1 MHNHEHEHEGHSRK
15 THVLENTSRIEA
27 FSDAIIAIAMTLLIL
42 EVHVPQLA
50 DASTASVIQGLLGVL
65 PHFLSFALSFV
76 TLAVIWVNHHTF
88 FHSLSGTD
96 GALQWYN
103 NHLMFWVC
111 VIPFATA
118 FLGAHPF
125 VPVVVAL
132 YGVVM
137 AMMALAF
144 TLMVRYVFFKT
155 GLLPETVNLRSR
167 KTEYRRSWIGVGL
180 YTLSIPLALVMPVLS
195 LILFAAVIVIFFLP
209 NPFDEVAE

>member
-1 MHNHEHEHEGHSRK
+1 MHEHKGHLRAA
-15 THVLENTSRIEA
+15 HVMENTSRIEA

-42 EVHVPQLA
+42 EVHVPDLG
-50 DASTASVIQGLLGVL
+50 DASTAAIIEGLSHVL

-88 FHSLSGTD
+88 FHNLRGTD

-118 FLGAHPF
+118 FLGEHPF
-125 VPVVVAL
+125 VPMVVAL
-132 YGVVM
+132 YGAVM

-144 TLMVRYVFFKT
+144 TLMVRYTFFKT
-155 GLLPETVNLRSR
+155 ELLPDSITQKQRRN
-167 KTEYRRSWIGVGL
+167 EYRRSWVGVGL
-180 YTLSIPLALVMPVLS
+180 YALSIPLAIFAPTLS
-195 LILFAAVIVIFFLP
+195 LILFALVIIIFFLP
-209 NPFDEVAE
+209 NPFDEAVE

>member
-1 MHNHEHEHEGHSRK
+1 MHKHKGHSRGA
-15 THVLENTSRIEA
+15 HVLENTSRIEA

-50 DASTASVIQGLLGVL
+50 DTSTVSVMYGLWGVL

-88 FHSLSGTD
+88 FHSLRGTD

-118 FLGAHPF
+118 FLGTHPF
-125 VPVVVAL
+125 APIVVAI
-132 YGVVM
+132 YGMVM

-144 TLMVRYVFFKT
+144 TLMVRYTFFKT
-155 GLLPETVNLRSR
+155 DLLPESVSLHAR
-167 KTEYRRSWIGVGL
+167 KTEYRRSWFGVGL
-180 YTLSIPLALVMPVLS
+180 YTLSIPLALLAPALS
-195 LILFAAVIVIFFLP
+195 LVLFAAVIIIYFLP